1 MTYTC
6 LFIEN
11 IPHLIRPLV
20 TSHYGK
26 TMNYLCAH
34 LSALDQQFVYICI
47 FNGILTVTGTMQLD
61 SRYGVVVARA
71 LLETFSLHVDTA
83 GSWWCVHMTHMDEGC
98 GFTHTHTHISALAV
112 AVVCVVWSHYGR
124 AEMAGVLNHKD
135 TFASF
140 HSSNARSDS
149 KAYFSIQKR
158 HNFRFNHV
166 SNSMLCHR
174 NLKIH
179 IRN

>member
-61 SRYGVVVARA
+61 SRYGVVEARA

-83 GSWWCVHMTHMDEGC
+83 GS
-98 GFTHTHTHISALAV
+98 
-112 AVVCVVWSHYGR
+112 
-124 AEMAGVLNHKD
+124 
-135 TFASF
+135 
-140 HSSNARSDS
+140 
-149 KAYFSIQKR
+149 
-158 HNFRFNHV
+158 
-166 SNSMLCHR
+166 
-174 NLKIH
+174 
-179 IRN
+179 